1 MGQICTLLASK
12 SQYKIFF
19 LEKLYYLF
27 LNLNDTLTSCKKNW
41 KISAKKKNRKSDIK
55 KQFIRDN
62 LIYQS
67 DEFLNNFKYSTIQPF
82 GRNTGNRE
90 IMINEVDDIHEE
102 LREYQQQF

>member
-1 MGQICTLLASK
+1 MQK
-12 SQYKIFF
+12 
-19 LEKLYYLF
+19 KL
-27 LNLNDTLTSCKKNW
+27 KNF
-41 KISAKKKNRKSDIK
+41 SKKKNRKSDIK

-102 LREYQQQF
+102 LREYQRQF

>member
-19 LEKLYYLF
+19 LEKFYYLF
-27 LNLNDTLTSCKKNW
+27 LNLNDTLTSWKKNL

>member
-1 MGQICTLLASK
+1 MQK
-12 SQYKIFF
+12 
-19 LEKLYYLF
+19 KL
-27 LNLNDTLTSCKKNW
+27 KNF
-41 KISAKKKNRKSDIK
+41 SKKKNRKSDIK

-82 GRNTGNRE
+82 GRNTGNHE

-102 LREYQQQF
+102 LREYQRQF

>member
-1 MGQICTLLASK
+1 MQK
-12 SQYKIFF
+12 
-19 LEKLYYLF
+19 KLKNF
-27 LNLNDTLTSCKKNW
+27 SKKN
-41 KISAKKKNRKSDIK
+41 NRKSDIK

-67 DEFLNNFKYSTIQPF
+67 DKFLNNFKYSTIQPF

-102 LREYQQQF
+102 LREYQRQF

>member
-19 LEKLYYLF
+19 LEKFYYLF

-41 KISAKKKNRKSDIK
+41 KISAKKKNRKSVIK

-102 LREYQQQF
+102 LREYQRQF

>member
-1 MGQICTLLASK
+1 MQK
-12 SQYKIFF
+12 
-19 LEKLYYLF
+19 KL
-27 LNLNDTLTSCKKNW
+27 KNF
-41 KISAKKKNRKSDIK
+41 SKKKNRKSDIK

-82 GRNTGNRE
+82 GRNTGTRE

-102 LREYQQQF
+102 LREYQRQF

>member
-19 LEKLYYLF
+19 LEKFYYLF